1 MVRTLML
8 SFLLSVSGRVMA
20 QEGDPTAPLDWMTSK
35 PPVVQP
41 RAIYYKVPSLQ
52 SIVCNDGGGQC
63 RAILNNKIV
72 SKGESV
78 SGYRVADISR
88 EYVTLIR
95 GSKTWNLELFS
106 QIKY

>member
-1 MVRTLML
+1 
-8 SFLLSVSGRVMA
+8 MA
-20 QEGDPTAPLDWMTSK
+20 QNSDPTAPLDWMTGKIPAAK
-35 PPVVQP
+35 PGPV
-41 RAIYYKVPSLQ
+41 YYRVPSLQ
-52 SIVCNDGGGQC
+52 SIVCNDGGQC
-63 RAILNNKIV
+63 RAILNDRIV

-88 EYVTLIR
+88 EYVTLTR

>member
-1 MVRTLML
+1 MTGK
-8 SFLLSVSGRVMA
+8 VSA
-20 QEGDPTAPLDWMTSK
+20 K
-35 PPVVQP
+35 PGPV
-41 RAIYYKVPSLQ
+41 YYRVPSLQ

-88 EYVTLIR
+88 EYVTLTR

>member
-1 MVRTLML
+1 MVRTLIL
-8 SFLLSVSGRVMA
+8 SLLLLMSGNVLA
-20 QEGDPTAPLDWMTSK
+20 QDDDPTAPLDWMTGKVPAKSG
-35 PPVVQP
+35 PV
-41 RAIYYKVPSLQ
+41 YYRVPSLQ
-52 SIVCNDGGGQC
+52 SIVCNDGGQC

-88 EYVTLIR
+88 EYVTLTR

>member
-1 MVRTLML
+1 MARTFIL
-8 SFLLSVSGRVMA
+8 SLLLIVSGSVMA
-20 QEGDPTAPLDWMTSK
+20 QDDNPTAPLDWMTGKTPAAK
-35 PPVVQP
+35 PGPV
-41 RAIYYKVPSLQ
+41 YYRVPSLQ
-52 SIVCNDGGGQC
+52 SIICNDGGGQC
-63 RAILNNKIV
+63 RAILNNRIV

-88 EYVTLIR
+88 EYVTLTR

>member
-1 MVRTLML
+1 M
-8 SFLLSVSGRVMA
+8 VSGSVLA
-20 QEGDPTAPLDWMTSK
+20 QDDDPTAPLDWMIGKTSTK
-35 PPVVQP
+35 PEPV
-41 RAIYYKVPSLQ
+41 YYRVPSLQ
-52 SIVCNDGGGQC
+52 SIVCNDGGQC

-78 SGYRVADISR
+78 SGYHVADISR
-88 EYVTLIR
+88 EYVTLTR

>member
-1 MVRTLML
+1 MVRTFIL
-8 SFLLSVSGRVMA
+8 SFFLMVSGSVLA
-20 QEGDPTAPLDWMTSK
+20 QDYDPTAPLDWMISK
-35 PPVVQP
+35 APTKPGPV
-41 RAIYYKVPSLQ
+41 YYRVPSLQ

-78 SGYRVADISR
+78 SGYRVADVSR
-88 EYVTLIR
+88 EYVTLTR

>member
-1 MVRTLML
+1 MARTYILP
-8 SFLLSVSGRVMA
+8 LLLIISGGVFA
-20 QEGDPTAPLDWMTSK
+20 QDDDPTAPLDWMTGKAETK
-35 PPVVQP
+35 PARV
-41 RAIYYKVPSLQ
+41 YYRVPSLQ
-52 SIVCNDGGGQC
+52 SIVCHDGEEQC
-63 RAILNNKIV
+63 RAVLNNKIV

-88 EYVTLIR
+88 ENVTLTR